1 MKREYDLE
9 VEIQIPGLGERN
21 FSGDRKKNDQRL
33 LKAHVT
39 RHLKCTG
46 CYIQTLQQP
55 TNTQKTVHKASA
67 LLQEEHMCERL
78 ASYQPPNS

>member
-9 VEIQIPGLGERN
+9 VEIQIPRLGERN

-46 CYIQTLQQP
+46 CYI
-55 TNTQKTVHKASA
+55 
-67 LLQEEHMCERL
+67 
-78 ASYQPPNS
+78 

>member
-1 MKREYDLE
+1 MTWRLKFKSPGWEKE
-9 VEIQIPGLGERN
+9 ISVETE
-21 FSGDRKKNDQRL
+21 KENDQRL

>member
-1 MKREYDLE
+1 MTWRLKFKSPGWEE
-9 VEIQIPGLGERN
+9 EISVEN
-21 FSGDRKKNDQRL
+21 RKKNDQRL

-67 LLQEEHMCERL
+67 LLQEKHMCERL